1 METEHYA
8 VSIESERI
16 FLLSEAHQAHFTDT
30 SWVRLGTHTEH
41 PLIYIQP
48 VETQAEE
55 TYELSYQ
62 SSGRRINCRSFLRQ
76 HNYHHTQTQRYQAE
90 WSDAVGSLIIDL
102 SVPVSD

>member
-1 METEHYA
+1 MATEHYA

-16 FLLSEAHQAHFTDT
+16 FLLSAAYQAHFTQT

-48 VETQAEE
+48 VETADED

-76 HNYHHTQTQRYQAE
+76 HNYHHSQTQRYQATWVNTVE
-90 WSDAVGSLIIDL
+90 SLVVDL
-102 SVPVSD
+102 SVPLSD